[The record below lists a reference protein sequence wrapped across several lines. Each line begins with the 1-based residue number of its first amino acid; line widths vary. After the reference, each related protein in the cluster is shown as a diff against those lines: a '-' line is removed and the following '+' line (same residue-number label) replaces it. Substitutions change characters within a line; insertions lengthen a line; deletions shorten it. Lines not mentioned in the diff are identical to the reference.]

1 VFVKICGI
9 TTDDAVAAA
18 VGAGAD
24 ALGFVFAPSP
34 RRLAPLQATQ
44 LAAGLPPSVLRVAVL
59 HHPEPVLFAEVME
72 VFAPDVVQSD
82 AEDFAALALPSGCR
96 ALPVYRS
103 GAPRPTAGYPDR
115 LLFESGTSGSG
126 ETADWQEARQWARQ
140 TRLILAGGLDPGNV
154 ASAIAAV
161 RPWGVDVSSGVEWAR
176 GRKDPSKIIEFV
188 ARARAAEEESC

>member
-1 VFVKICGI
+1 MFVKICGI

-34 RRLAPLQATQ
+34 RRLTPLRARQ
-44 LAAGLPPSVLRVAVL
+44 LAANLPASLLRVAVL
-59 HHPEPVLFAEVME
+59 RHPEPALFAEVID

-82 AEDFAALALPSGCR
+82 AEDFAALTLPAGCR

-103 GAPRPTAGYPDR
+103 GGPRPAAGCPVR
-115 LLFESGTSGSG
+115 LLYESGRSGSG
-126 ETADWQEARQWARQ
+126 ETADWEEARQLARRTQ
-140 TRLILAGGLDPGNV
+140 LILAGGLDPDNV
-154 ASAIAAV
+154 AEAIAAV
-161 RPWGVDVSSGVEWAR
+161 HPWGVDVSSGVERVR
-176 GRKDPSKIIEFV
+176 GRKDPHKVIEFV